1 MRTVVTVSIVWLVQ
15 EMGFNLP
22 SLDFPWSLQH
32 IVPFW
37 SGAEHHDFHHM
48 AFVNNYSTSF
58 RWCDRLFGTDDKYRE
73 YRRRLDANK
82 AAMKGKSKAE
92 QEAAERR
99 LVEEMEAEGERLEA
113 IAEGLIQAEKTTK
126 VQ

>member
-1 MRTVVTVSIVWLVQ
+1 
-15 EMGFNLP
+15 
-22 SLDFPWSLQH
+22 
-32 IVPFW
+32 
-37 SGAEHHDFHHM
+37 M

-58 RWCDRLFGTDDKYRE
+58 RWCDRVFGTDDKYRE
-73 YRRRLDANK
+73 YRRRLAANK

-99 LVEEMEAEGERLEA
+99 LIHEMEAEGERLEA
-113 IAEGLIQAEKTTK
+113 IAEGIIQGDKDK

>member
-1 MRTVVTVSIVWLVQ
+1 
-15 EMGFNLP
+15 
-22 SLDFPWSLQH
+22 
-32 IVPFW
+32 
-37 SGAEHHDFHHM
+37 M

-73 YRRRLDANK
+73 YRRRLAANK

-92 QEAAERR
+92 QEAAERQ
-99 LVEEMEAEGERLEA
+99 LIHEMEAEGERLEA
-113 IAEGLIQAEKTTK
+113 IAEGIMQENKDK

>member
-1 MRTVVTVSIVWLVQ
+1 
-15 EMGFNLP
+15 
-22 SLDFPWSLQH
+22 
-32 IVPFW
+32 
-37 SGAEHHDFHHM
+37 M

-58 RWCDRLFGTDDKYRE
+58 RWCDRVFGTDDKYRE
-73 YRRRLDANK
+73 YRCRLAANK

-99 LVEEMEAEGERLEA
+99 LIHEMEAEGERLEA
-113 IAEGLIQAEKTTK
+113 IAEGIIQGDKDK

>member
-1 MRTVVTVSIVWLVQ
+1 MVSLS
-15 EMGFNLP
+15 P
-22 SLDFPWSLQH
+22 LDFPWSLQH

-48 AFVNNYSTSF
+48 AFVNNFSTSF

-73 YRRRLDANK
+73 YRRLITESK
-82 AAMKGKSKAE
+82 AAMKGKSEAE
-92 QEAAERR
+92 QEAAERA
-99 LVEEMEAEGERLEA
+99 LIAEFEAEGERLEA
-113 IAEGLIQAEKTTK
+113 IAEGLIPDDKTVK